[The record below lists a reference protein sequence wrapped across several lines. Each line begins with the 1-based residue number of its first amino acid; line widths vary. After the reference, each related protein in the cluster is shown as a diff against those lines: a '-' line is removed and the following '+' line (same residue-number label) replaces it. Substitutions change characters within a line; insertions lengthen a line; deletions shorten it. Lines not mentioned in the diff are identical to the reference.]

1 MIYYISGVLF
11 NIVVF
16 STFLIVDDK
25 QETSKEIQR
34 VALFAFLTIL
44 SWSAWFSILFVDKFI
59 LERIG
64 K

>member
-11 NIVVF
+11 NIIAF
-16 STFLIVDDK
+16 STFWIVDDK

-44 SWSAWFSILFVDKFI
+44 SWNAWFTILFVDKLI
-59 LERIG
+59 LKRIG

>member
-44 SWSAWFSILFVDKFI
+44 SWSAWFSILFVEKFI
-59 LERIG
+59 SERIG